1 MNDIKAWA
9 DKLTCKK
16 RFDDIEILTISV
28 SVTGEDMPNIH
39 IRRGIEKIAKSLNR
53 GLVRSDWIGNKTCNS
68 NWDEL
73 HFVYNG
79 YKFFQLVPKEF

>member
-1 MNDIKAWA
+1 MNDIKDWA

-16 RFDDIEILTISV
+16 RFDGIRIFSITAH
-28 SVTGEDMPNIH
+28 TPNGIPEVH
-39 IRRGIEKIAKSLNR
+39 VDAGIEKLAKALNR